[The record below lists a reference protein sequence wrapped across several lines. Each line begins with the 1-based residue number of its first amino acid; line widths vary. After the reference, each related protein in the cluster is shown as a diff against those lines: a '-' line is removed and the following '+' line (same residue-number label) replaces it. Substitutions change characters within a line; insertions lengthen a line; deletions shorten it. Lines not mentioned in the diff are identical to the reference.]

1 MAEMMVAD
9 VLVACDAVE
18 CGYRVVELA
27 DGRFAFVWGNI
38 LAAAGDVLP
47 EADAAGPVCERGV
60 TVHAT
65 YEEAEA
71 AYRRCADALSQYTPL
86 GAELLAALGE

>member
-1 MAEMMVAD
+1 MIVAD

-18 CGYRVVELA
+18 CGYRVVELK

-38 LAAAGDVLP
+38 RGHAGDVLP
-47 EADAAGPVCERGV
+47 EAEAADPVCEHGV

-71 AYRRCADALSQYTPL
+71 AYRRCAEALNQYTPL